1 MANGDIV
8 RTGVEIMASAVSD
21 PNGYNSQELRE
32 VPNRIAGMDEEQT
45 LRRLN
50 TNASVTWVIDPRY
63 SKPAAA
69 SRFLLRGKRAVT
81 FVEIERRADA

>member
-1 MANGDIV
+1 M
-8 RTGVEIMASAVSD
+8 MASAVSD
-21 PNGYNSQELRE
+21 PNVIIPRNSGKF
-32 VPNRIAGMDEEQT
+32 RIGLHAWMKNKSQGFG
-45 LRRLN
+45 
-50 TNASVTWVIDPRY
+50 TNASTSCIADPDH